1 MPGGAGRRVH
11 ITHETRAAHTAKA
24 SFSMRQA
31 TDLQTLSP
39 LGAPVPLMA
48 TFVER
53 GVATELA
60 ELQTGHALAIINLS
74 RSVDQG
80 EVAITIVGPAECAT
94 KG

>member
-1 MPGGAGRRVH
+1 
-11 ITHETRAAHTAKA
+11 
-24 SFSMRQA
+24 MRQA
-31 TDLQTLSP
+31 TDLQTLPP
-39 LGAPVPLMA
+39 LGATVPFMA